1 MGYTAKEVKHYF
13 VVNPTA
19 GKGLRSNFVKETII
33 PACESKGVDYEIY
46 YTQAPGDGIRFVNET
61 AANGKPA
68 RFYACGGDGTLYEV
82 VNGAFGHPNAEVAV
96 VPLGSGNDWTRLFG
110 DLDIYFDIEGQID
123 GTAIPIDCI
132 KAGNEIAISQ
142 ASMGFDADACAVQGQ
157 MKKLPG
163 VAGHLS
169 YTFGGLYCM
178 FTKVKNY
185 YDIDVDGK
193 KVEGPFVFAVGC
205 NSRWYGSGIKVAPFA
220 MPDDHELD
228 FVLMKKKMPWILMF
242 FVMMFDW
249 QNNEDTHVHY
259 KNCEY
264 IRGKKMTI
272 HDRKERNHYT
282 NIDGECHRTNDL
294 TIEVIPDGLT
304 FVVPQKSTYF
314 ADKESGKLTN
324 KITIDEKRYSFRRGL
339 I

>member
-1 MGYTAKEVKHYF
+1 MAIKHYF
-13 VVNPTA
+13 IVNPTA
-19 GKGLRSNFVKETII
+19 GKGLKSNFVKDTII
-33 PACESKGVDYEIY
+33 PACEKKGIEYEIY
-46 YTQAPGDGIRFVNET
+46 YTKAPGDGMEFVDKT
-61 AANGKPA
+61 ASDGKPA

-82 VNGAFGHPNAEVAV
+82 VNGAYGHANAQVAV

-110 DLDIYFDIEGQID
+110 DLDIYYDIEGQID

-185 YDIDVDGK
+185 YDIDIDGQ

-272 HDRKERNHYT
+272 HDRKERNNYT

-304 FVVPQKSTYF
+304 FVVPQKSTF
-314 ADKESGKLTN
+314 FEDKKSGKLSN
-324 KITIDEKRYSFRRGL
+324 KITIDEKKYNFRRGL

>member
-1 MGYTAKEVKHYF
+1 MAIKHYF
-13 VVNPTA
+13 IVNPTA
-19 GKGLRSNFVKETII
+19 GKGLKSNFVKDTII
-33 PACESKGVDYEIY
+33 PACEKKGVEYEIY
-46 YTQAPGDGIRFVNET
+46 YTKAPGDGMDFVDKT

-82 VNGAFGHPNAEVAV
+82 VNGAYGHANAQVAV

-110 DLDIYFDIEGQID
+110 DLDIYYDIEGQID

-132 KAGNEIAISQ
+132 KAGDEIAISQ

-185 YDIDVDGK
+185 YDIDIDGQ
-193 KVEGPFVFAVGC
+193 KVEGPFVFVVGC

-272 HDRKERNHYT
+272 HDRKERNNYT

-304 FVVPQKSTYF
+304 FVVPQKSTF
-314 ADKESGKLTN
+314 FEDKKSGKLTN
-324 KITIDEKRYSFRRGL
+324 KITIDEKKYNFRRGL